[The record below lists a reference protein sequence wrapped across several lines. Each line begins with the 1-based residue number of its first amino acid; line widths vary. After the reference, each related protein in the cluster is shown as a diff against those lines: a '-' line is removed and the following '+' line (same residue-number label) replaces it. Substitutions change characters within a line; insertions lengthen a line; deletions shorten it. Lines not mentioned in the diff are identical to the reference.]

1 MEELTQAV
9 IKEKLLSNIKKYIQ
23 KEMSI
28 QERWDTGFQ
37 ELQNIRGQQ

>member
-1 MEELTQAV
+1 MNKLIQEV
-9 IKEKLLSNIKKYIQ
+9 IKEKLLSNIKQNIE